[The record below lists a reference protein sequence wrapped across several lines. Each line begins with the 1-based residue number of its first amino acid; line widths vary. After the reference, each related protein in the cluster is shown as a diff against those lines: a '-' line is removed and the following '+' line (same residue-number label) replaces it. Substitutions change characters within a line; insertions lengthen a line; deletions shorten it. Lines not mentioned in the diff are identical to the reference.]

1 MAERRML
8 CKTVIL
14 SDSFL
19 ALPVSSRD
27 LYMFL
32 CISADDDGFV
42 NNPYTIIRMIGS
54 TAGDLEHLIDKGFV
68 LMFEDGIIVVT
79 HWKLHNYIQN
89 DRYKETKYLE
99 QKKRLG
105 LNIFGGYYK
114 KDEEQMI
121 LDECIQNVSKM
132 DTQDR
137 LGKTRRD

>member
-8 CKTVIL
+8 SKTVIL

-54 TAGDLEHLIDKGFV
+54 TSGDLEHLLGKGFV
-68 LMFEDGIIVVT
+68 LMFEEGIIVVT
-79 HWKLHNYIQN
+79 HWRLHNSIKK

-99 QKKRLG
+99 EKKKLG
-105 LNIFGGYYK
+105 IKSTGEYYK
-114 KDEEQMI
+114 KAEEQLV
-121 LDECIQNVSKM
+121 LDECIQNG
-132 DTQDR
+132 TN
-137 LGKTRRD
+137 LEP